1 MVRSSSYIKV
11 TGSRSR
17 SQEQKS
23 VSVYPVRGCLR
34 LKGNLVVAVVVFT
47 SAKEGYKLASVLW
60 EEGQD

>member
-1 MVRSSSYIKV
+1 M
-11 TGSRSR
+11 
-17 SQEQKS
+17 
-23 VSVYPVRGCLR
+23 SVYPVRGCLR